1 MAVGR
6 VKWFNDSKGF
16 GFIEDETGRDIFVH
30 YTSIQGLGFKILVEG
45 TQVEFELKE
54 SERGPEALNVQII
67 TATSDA
73 V

>member
-30 YTSIQGLGFKILVEG
+30 YTSIQGVGFKVLVEG